1 MDPSEVLIFRDY
13 SGWEEPAL
21 STPFGFWSLRN
32 IVVLGIMGMVS
43 AALYYVI
50 VPDNLDFGRDWAYVC
65 AALSPLGFGVILGS
79 ARTPLA
85 TADSAI
91 IALLLLACRSLGSGS
106 GSGSGSGGRA
116 GGRGGRGSPRRKRK
130 KSHVLGFPRNLPPP
144 RGAVSPDERPL
155 EIICA
160 DFDEIKSIRVT
171 IYGGDGTA
179 YGNRLVS
186 CYLDDELV
194 DTVRTSAGGVLVLNV
209 RPEREGGRRLLVREY
224 AEADPATDG
233 AVDGLV
239 LLSKPIHFMRGGGGA
254 GATAAAATAAA
265 VEDL

>member
-65 AALSPLGFGVILGS
+65 AALSPLGFGVVLGS

-85 TADSAI
+85 TADAAI
-91 IALLLLACRSLGSGS
+91 IALLLLAYRSLGSGS
-106 GSGSGSGGRA
+106 GRGSGGRA
-116 GGRGGRGSPRRKRK
+116 GGRGRGSPRRKRK

-144 RGAVSPDERPL
+144 RGAVSADDRPL
-155 EIICA
+155 EVMCA

-171 IYGGDGTA
+171 IHAGDGTA

-186 CYLDDELV
+186 CYLDDDLV

-209 RPEREGGRRLLVREY
+209 RPEREGGRRLLIREY
-224 AEADPATDG
+224 VDADG
-233 AVDGLV
+233 AGDGTEAADGIV
-239 LLSKPIHFMRGGGGA
+239 LLSKPVHFMRSRGGGA
-254 GATAAAATAAA
+254 GAAAASQSSADM
-265 VEDL
+265 EDA